1 MLELFQLDTR
11 AIENLRTI
19 QAGYPRR
26 KIRKSGVKVEDK
38 EEDKEEGEIEGDRFE
53 GVVWSQI
60 IRSPVNGRGQQ
71 SRNSH

>member
-11 AIENLRTI
+11 GTGNPRAI

-26 KIRKSGVKVEDK
+26 KIRESGVKVEDK
-38 EEDKEEGEIEGDRFE
+38 EEDMEEGETEGDRFE
-53 GVVWSQI
+53 SVVWSQI
-60 IRSPVNGRGQQ
+60 THSPVDGRGWQ